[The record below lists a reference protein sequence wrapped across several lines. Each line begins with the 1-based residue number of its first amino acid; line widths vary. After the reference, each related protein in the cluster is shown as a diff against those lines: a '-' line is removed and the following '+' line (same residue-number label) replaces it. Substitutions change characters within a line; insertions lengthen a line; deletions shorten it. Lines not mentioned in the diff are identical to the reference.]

1 MGNGWGGNMRRRW
14 HGILQNLRAWWR
26 RQELEPQRTQRHR
39 GIGEAGHEHGVD
51 DSSNLGSWGRACGNH
66 RGERSAARA
75 AAGAGTTGNGSQIC
89 AADLLR
95 ALGLHRDRSGDVCR
109 PVFRLRDGTGRG
121 KCDGTV
127 PEWIHGGILAA
138 ANRAADF
145 LLRSRD
151 PARELGSRHAVSG
164 GVDCAGDD
172 LWDGG
177 NTAGGVRC
185 AMKTTSEPDSE
196 KQIPP
201 FGRNDNGRIGRNDD
215 FRIGRNDKRDSWAP
229 TCATAGAA
237 VWAGMA
243 VLARIGIARL
253 GAIEF
258 LFLFSPLVIVP
269 MGMELAGLIGIRGW
283 LDELARRLQPVG
295 ASLAVV
301 AMWLPPGRKAGLA
314 ALGWLLICVLMAGAG
329 FVELV
334 QALSEDAGGGARAT
348 RFAMGIAR
356 VDLAVGG
363 AWLVASRLG
372 MRPMGIQEPIGLLT
386 AVHFHFAG
394 FATAIIA
401 AATLRFAEASAPHK
415 WLQRRVLMVAVLPVV
430 VAAGFV
436 ISPVVK
442 MGAAVLFSMS
452 VAVLAI
458 AVRAY
463 GRKAHDATARI
474 LLQVAAGSI
483 FMGMLLSGAYA
494 VADYLGSDAL
504 TIPEMARTHGILNA
518 VGFCLAGLLGWLVEN
533 HTHTAVTDERSF
545 QTEVEREPVH

>member
-1 MGNGWGGNMRRRW
+1 
-14 HGILQNLRAWWR
+14 
-26 RQELEPQRTQRHR
+26 
-39 GIGEAGHEHGVD
+39 
-51 DSSNLGSWGRACGNH
+51 
-66 RGERSAARA
+66 
-75 AAGAGTTGNGSQIC
+75 
-89 AADLLR
+89 
-95 ALGLHRDRSGDVCR
+95 
-109 PVFRLRDGTGRG
+109 
-121 KCDGTV
+121 
-127 PEWIHGGILAA
+127 
-138 ANRAADF
+138 
-145 LLRSRD
+145 
-151 PARELGSRHAVSG
+151 
-164 GVDCAGDD
+164 
-172 LWDGG
+172 
-177 NTAGGVRC
+177 
-185 AMKTTSEPDSE
+185 MKTTSEPDSE

-201 FGRNDNGRIGRNDD
+201 LGRNDNGRIGRNENSRIGRNDD

-243 VLARIGIARL
+243 VLARMGIARL
-253 GAIEF
+253 GVIEL
-258 LFLFSPLVIVP
+258 LFLFAPLVIVP
-269 MGMELAGLIGIRGW
+269 MGMELSGLIGIRGW

-334 QALSEDAGGGARAT
+334 QALSVDAGGGARAT

-401 AATLRFAEASAPHK
+401 AATLHFAEKRGDHR
-415 WLQRRVLMVAVLPVV
+415 WLKPVVLVVAGMPFV

-442 MGAAVLFSMS
+442 MVAAILFSLS
-452 VAVLAI
+452 VAVLAV
-458 AVRAY
+458 AVRAC
-463 GRKAHDATARI
+463 GRTVQDATARV
-474 LLQVAAGSI
+474 LLQLAAGTI
-483 FMGMLLSGAYA
+483 FAGMVLSAAYA
-494 VADYLGSDAL
+494 IADYAGSDLL
-504 TIPEMARTHGILNA
+504 TIPQMARTHGILNA
-518 VGFCLAGLLGWLVEN
+518 FGFCLLGLLGWLIEGN
-533 HTHTAVTDERSF
+533 TQQPAIDGL
-545 QTEVEREPVH
+545 